1 MTQFP
6 RSKKIGASV
15 RVLVSFLLL
24 LNLCGCALPQK
35 GENPSSFYGDHLEVA
50 SEEIPFIDKRARAI
64 PHSVPRGRYSDKFPD
79 TVLTDHLGRKHHFYS
94 DLVKDRIVVIQ
105 FFYTTCSGI

>member
-1 MTQFP
+1 M
-6 RSKKIGASV
+6 
-15 RVLVSFLLL
+15 RVLVSIVLL

-50 SEEIPFIDKRARAI
+50 SEEIPFIDKRARAK
-64 PHSVPRGRYSDKFPD
+64 PHSAPRGRYSDKFPD

-94 DLVKDRIVVIQ
+94 DLVKDRIVAIQ